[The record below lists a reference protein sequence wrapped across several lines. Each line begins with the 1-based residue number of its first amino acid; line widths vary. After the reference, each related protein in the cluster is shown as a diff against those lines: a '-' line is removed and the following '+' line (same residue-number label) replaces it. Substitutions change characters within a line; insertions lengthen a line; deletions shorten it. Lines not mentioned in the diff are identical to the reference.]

1 MPWPSWYHT
10 ESVVQPTHL
19 SFVIAAAN
27 LRAFVYGLKGSPDE
41 NYYRK
46 VLDAVE
52 VPKFT
57 PKSGVKIQVNEN
69 EAGPEAAADSGDA
82 SSIIA
87 KLPPPSSLAGYRLNQ
102 VEFEKD
108 DDANFHI
115 DFITAASNLRATNYN
130 IPVADRHTTKQ
141 IAGKIIP
148 AIATTT
154 SLVTGLVCLEL
165 YKVIDGKKKIESYK
179 NGFVNLALPFFG
191 FSEPI
196 AAPKKKGLRGEDWT
210 LWDRIEFKK
219 DLTIKEFIEYFSKL
233 GLDISMIS
241 ERVSILWSNFTPKQK
256 VREIGT
262 GLSRLA

>member
-1 MPWPSWYHT
+1 MVRLERT
-10 ESVVQPTHL
+10 KNVVQATHL

-27 LRAFVYGLKGSPDE
+27 LRAYIYGLKGTTDE

-46 VLDAVE
+46 VADAVV
-52 VPKFT
+52 VPKFS

-69 EAGPEAAADSGDA
+69 EADPEAGAGNQDA
-82 SSIIA
+82 STIIE
-87 KLPPPSSLAGYRLNQ
+87 KLPPPSSLVGYRLNP

-108 DDANFHI
+108 DDTNFHI
-115 DFITAASNLRATNYN
+115 DFITAASNLRATNYK
-130 IPVADRHTTKQ
+130 IPIADRHTTKQ

-165 YKVIDGKKKIESYK
+165 YKIIDGKKKIESYK

-196 AAPKKKGLRGEDWT
+196 AAPKKKYADKEWT
-210 LWDRIEFKK
+210 LWDRIEFKG
-219 DLTIKEFIEYFSKL
+219 DPTLKEFLDWFRKELK
-233 GLDISMIS
+233 LDIMMVSEGVSM
-241 ERVSILWSNFTPKQK
+241 LWSSFVGKKK
-256 VREIGT
+256 VREVN
-262 GLSRLA
+262 S